1 MINFFRKKNSL
12 FLFFAY
18 NSLAF
23 TFFLII
29 FLLFPKL
36 DIIISNFFFLEG
48 KFLSDKYIFIKDLR
62 AFLKNLMICIP
73 ILALVF
79 LLKNIIDK
87 KRKIIDRIKFRTKFF
102 CIGLILG
109 PILGSG
115 LIANLYFKENW
126 GRARPVHIEEFGGT
140 KNFTPAFIK
149 SDQCET
155 NCSWISGETSA
166 AFSFVMGT
174 IILKNSLFF
183 VLNIILGILVFFCR
197 LTMGGH
203 FFTDNIFSVIFMFY
217 IAIIYRILVS
227 KFFK

>member
-1 MINFFRKKNSL
+1 MINFFRRRNSL

-29 FLLFPKL
+29 FLFFPKL
-36 DIIISNFFFLEG
+36 DILISNFFYLEG
-48 KFLSDKYIFIKDLR
+48 KFLSDKYIFIKSLR
-62 AFLKNLMICIP
+62 AFLKNLMIIIP
-73 ILALVF
+73 ILALFF
-79 LLKNIIDK
+79 LLKNVISK
-87 KRKIIDRIKFRTKFF
+87 KREVTKRIKFRTKFF

-109 PILGSG
+109 PIIGSG

-140 KNFTPAFIK
+140 KTFSPVFIK

-166 AFSFVMGT
+166 AFSFTVGT
-174 IILKNSLFF
+174 IILKNSLFLVF
-183 VLNIILGILVFFCR
+183 NVILGILVFFCR

-203 FFTDNIFSVIFMFY
+203 FFTDNLFSIFFMFY
-217 IAIIYRILVS
+217 LAIFYRILVY